1 MKKLVL
7 AMLVAAMAV
16 PAFAVVNINATD
28 EGNGVLKLWYEC
40 TEGEIIRGI
49 ALRIE
54 ADGNATIANNGAA
67 TVLALWEIDGKSF
80 GFNTYMDYAFT
91 VESDTP
97 GFYDIDLGHPLA
109 KADERGELDS
119 FPAGL
124 FSVSMGALDQLG
136 EQAGVGSSG
145 ELMTIKFDL
154 TGDAVISIAA
164 DTLRGGVVGD
174 GVEVVAVQ
182 PTQWLI
188 DGGVVEEVVCS
199 ALAKTTAGTNIDQTR
214 VNASRVETF
223 TAAAS
228 SNVAGEI
235 EYSFDFGD
243 GNWTAWGA
251 ASQTKTFVYGGAG
264 VVAANDYSFNVK
276 VKARNAAT
284 LVESAEYGPIVM
296 VSEPVK
302 STIGATQYGIWAAA
316 GRPNCWAFP
325 RNCRG
330 DANGGSTGLGAN
342 RTWVTVADLNILAA
356 AFNKV
361 EADLLVSSFGGFPG
375 VCADF
380 NRGSTGLGANRTWVT
395 VADLNV
401 LAQYFNKVV
410 AEVPVCEQT
419 QYHYWT
425 GNL

>member
-7 AMLVAAMAV
+7 AMLVAAIAV
-16 PAFAVVNINATD
+16 PAFAAVNINATD
-28 EGNGVLKLWYEC
+28 EGNGVLGLWYEC
-40 TEGEIIRGI
+40 TADEIIRGI

-54 ADGNATIANNGAA
+54 ADGNATIAGTSAA
-67 TVLALWEIDGKSF
+67 VVLAVDEIDGKSF

-91 VESDTP
+91 VESVTA
-97 GFYDIDLGHPLA
+97 GLYEIDAGHPLA

-136 EQAGVGSSG
+136 EQAGVGESG
-145 ELMTIKFDL
+145 QLMTIQFDL
-154 TGDAVISIAA
+154 TADAVISISL

-174 GVEVVAVQ
+174 GFEAEDVTVQ
-182 PTQWLI
+182 ASQTLI
-188 DGGVVEEVVCS
+188 DGGIVEEVVCS
-199 ALAKTTAGTNIDQTR
+199 ALAKTTAGANISQAR

-243 GNWTAWGA
+243 GNWTAWGP

-264 VVAANDYSFNVK
+264 VVAANNYSFNVK
-276 VKARNAAT
+276 VKARNAST

-296 VSEPVK
+296 VSESVK
-302 STIGATQYGIWAAA
+302 STATFYPTWAQF
-316 GRPNCWAFP
+316 GRPSCWAFQ

-330 DANGGSTGLGAN
+330 DTNNAATGLGVN
-342 RTWVTVADLNILAA
+342 RAWVNGADLTILANG
-356 AFNKV
+356 FNKI
-361 EADLLVSSFGGFPG
+361 EAQLAAVPNGI
-375 VCADF
+375 CADF
-380 NRGSTGLGANRTWVT
+380 NRLATGLGVNRAWVNG
-395 VADLNV
+395 ADLTI
-401 LAQYFNKVV
+401 LANYFNKTE
-410 AEVPVCEQT
+410 ANVPICDQT
-419 QYHYWT
+419 NYHYWT
-425 GNL
+425 N